1 MPEHRIGL
9 SAMTSLNTL
18 DDWLAYIE
26 ARHPQSIAMGLDRV
40 DAVRR
45 EMGLVLD
52 CPVIVVAGTNGKG
65 SACRLLEAVLTAAG
79 YRTGVYTSPHLLRYN
94 ERVRISG
101 VDAGDAVLVN
111 SLRAVEAAR
120 ERAGVS
126 LTYFEFG
133 TLSAVQV
140 FREAAV
146 DVAVLEVGLGGR
158 LDAVNVFDGDVS
170 LLMSVDLDHQSYL
183 GPTREAIGLEKAHV
197 FRPQR
202 VAVCAD
208 PDPPASVLRHAEAT
222 GALLWRDGHEY
233 GHAADRSQWR
243 YWSAQ
248 GTRSGLPL
256 PALRGS
262 YQIANA
268 AACLAALEAIRDRLP
283 VSGGAIRAG
292 LVSVSNPGRFEVLPG
307 RPVTIL
313 DVAHNPHAAS
323 ALASN
328 LAQMSGFGQ
337 TVAVFGALSDKDI
350 GGVVRPLRG
359 HVDRWLL
366 VPLAGDRALPVDVLA
381 ERVREAGVTAG
392 IETCAGMDDALAR
405 AYEQAQ
411 LDDRILVFGSF
422 LTVAAAMQ
430 SLQARRQQRHA

>member
-1 MPEHRIGL
+1 
-9 SAMTSLNTL
+9 MTNLNTL
-18 DDWLAYIE
+18 DQWLAYIE
-26 ARHPQSIAMGLDRV
+26 AQHPQSIAMGLDRV

-45 EMGLVLD
+45 EIGLVLD

-65 SACRLLEAVLTAAG
+65 SACRLLESMLTSAG
-79 YRTGVYTSPHLLRYN
+79 YRAGVYTSPHLLRYN
-94 ERVRISG
+94 ERVRVSG
-101 VDAGDAVLVN
+101 ADVSDVVLVK
-111 SLRAVEAAR
+111 SLREVEAAR
-120 ERAGVS
+120 ARTGVS

-133 TLSAVQV
+133 TLSAARI

-146 DVAVLEVGLGGR
+146 EVAVLEVGLGGR

-170 LLMSVDLDHQSYL
+170 MLMSVDLDHQAYL
-183 GPTREAIGLEKAHV
+183 GPNREAIGLEKAHV

-208 PDPPASVLRHAEAT
+208 PDPPNSVLKYAESVGAT
-222 GALLWRDGHEY
+222 LWLAGRDY
-233 GHAADRSQWR
+233 GYATERSQWR
-243 YWSAQ
+243 YWSPM
-248 GTRSGLPL
+248 GNRPGLPL
-256 PALRGS
+256 PALRGG

-268 AACLAALEAIRDRLP
+268 AACLAALESIRDRLP
-283 VSGGAIRAG
+283 VSGGAIREG
-292 LVSVSNPGRFEVLPG
+292 LASVTNPGRFEVSPG

-313 DVAHNPHAAS
+313 DVAHNPHASA

-328 LAQMSGFGQ
+328 LAQMSGFDR
-337 TVAVFGALSDKDI
+337 TIAVFGALSDKDI

-366 VPLAGDRALPVDVLA
+366 VPLAGDRGLPVEALA

-392 IETCAGMDDALAR
+392 IENCVGMDDAITR

-430 SLQARRQQRHA
+430 ALQARRQQRRS

>member
-1 MPEHRIGL
+1 M
-9 SAMTSLNTL
+9 SLDTL

-26 ARHPQSIAMGLDRV
+26 AQHPQSIAMGLDRV

-45 EMGLVLD
+45 ELGLVLD

-65 SACRLLEAVLTAAG
+65 SACRLLESILVAAG
-79 YRTGVYTSPHLLRYN
+79 YRTGVYTSPHLLHYN
-94 ERVRISG
+94 ERVRLSG
-101 VDAGDAVLVN
+101 VEAGDAVLVD

-120 ERAGVS
+120 VRAGVS

-133 TLSAVQV
+133 TLSAVRV

-170 LLMSVDLDHQSYL
+170 MLMSVDLDHQAYL

-208 PDPPASVLRHAEAT
+208 PQPPASVLGHAEAI
-222 GALLWRDGHEY
+222 GATLWLAGRDY
-233 GHAADRSQWR
+233 GYAADRAQWL
-243 YWSAQ
+243 YWSPLGKRA
-248 GTRSGLPL
+248 GLPL

-262 YQIANA
+262 YQVANA

-283 VSGGAIRAG
+283 VSGGAIRDG
-292 LVSVSNPGRFEVLPG
+292 LVQVSNPGRFEVLPG

-313 DVAHNPHAAS
+313 DVAHNPHAAD
-323 ALASN
+323 ALAAN
-328 LAQMSGFGQ
+328 LAQMSGFRH
-337 TVAVFGALSDKDI
+337 TVAVFGALADKDI

-366 VPLAGDRALPVDVLA
+366 VPLTGERALPVGDLA
-381 ERVREAGVTAG
+381 ARVRDAGVTAV
-392 IETCAGMDDALAR
+392 IEACTGMDDALAR
-405 AYEQAQ
+405 AYDAAQ

-422 LTVAAAMQ
+422 LTVSAAMQ
-430 SLQARRQQRHA
+430 SLQARRQQRQASHKG

>member
-1 MPEHRIGL
+1 
-9 SAMTSLNTL
+9 MTNLNTL
-18 DDWLAYIE
+18 DEWLAYIE

-65 SACRLLEAVLTAAG
+65 SACRLLESVLTAAG

-94 ERVRISG
+94 ERVRVSG
-101 VDAGDAVLVN
+101 ADVSDVVLVK
-111 SLRAVEAAR
+111 SLREVEAAR
-120 ERAGVS
+120 ARTGVS

-133 TLSAVQV
+133 TLSAARI

-146 DVAVLEVGLGGR
+146 EVAVLEVGLGGR

-170 LLMSVDLDHQSYL
+170 MLMSVDLDHQAYL
-183 GPTREAIGLEKAHV
+183 GPTRETIGLEKAHV

-208 PDPPASVLRHAEAT
+208 PDPPTSVLKYAESVGAT
-222 GALLWRDGHEY
+222 LWLAGRDY
-233 GHAADRSQWR
+233 GYAAERSQWR
-243 YWSAQ
+243 YWSPM
-248 GTRSGLPL
+248 GNRPGLSL
-256 PALRGS
+256 PALRGR

-268 AACLAALEAIRDRLP
+268 AACLAALESIRDRLP
-283 VSGGAIRAG
+283 VSGGAIRDG
-292 LVSVSNPGRFEVLPG
+292 LASVTNPGRFEVLPG

-313 DVAHNPHAAS
+313 DVAHNPHASA

-328 LAQMSGFGQ
+328 LAQMSGFDR
-337 TVAVFGALSDKDI
+337 TIAVFGALSDKDI

-366 VPLAGDRALPVDVLA
+366 VPLAGDRGLPVEALA

-392 IETCAGMDDALAR
+392 IENCVGMDDAITR

-430 SLQARRQQRHA
+430 ALQARRQQRRS

>member
-1 MPEHRIGL
+1 M
-9 SAMTSLNTL
+9 SLDTL
-18 DDWLAYIE
+18 DNWLAYIE
-26 ARHPQSIAMGLDRV
+26 AQHPQSIAMGLDRV
-40 DAVRR
+40 DAVSR
-45 EMGLVLD
+45 ELGLVLD

-65 SACRLLEAVLTAAG
+65 SACRLLESILVAAG
-79 YRTGVYTSPHLLRYN
+79 YRTGVYTSPHLLHYN
-94 ERVRISG
+94 ERVRLSG
-101 VDAGDAVLVN
+101 VEAGDAALVD
-111 SLRAVEAAR
+111 SLRAVETAR
-120 ERAGVS
+120 VRAGVS

-133 TLSAVQV
+133 TLSAVRV

-170 LLMSVDLDHQSYL
+170 MLMSVDLDHQAYL

-208 PDPPASVLRHAEAT
+208 PQPPASVLGHAEAI
-222 GALLWRDGHEY
+222 GATLWLAGRDY
-233 GHAADRSQWR
+233 GYAADRAQWL
-243 YWSAQ
+243 YWSPLGKRA
-248 GTRSGLPL
+248 GLPL

-262 YQIANA
+262 YQVANA

-283 VSGGAIRAG
+283 VSGGAIRDG
-292 LVSVSNPGRFEVLPG
+292 LVQVSNPGRFEVLPG

-313 DVAHNPHAAS
+313 DVAHNPHAAD
-323 ALASN
+323 ALAAN
-328 LAQMSGFGQ
+328 LAQMSGFRH
-337 TVAVFGALSDKDI
+337 TVAVFGALGDKDI

-366 VPLAGDRALPVDVLA
+366 VPLTSERALPVGDLA
-381 ERVREAGVTAG
+381 ARVRDAGVTAV
-392 IETCAGMDDALAR
+392 IEACTGMDDALAR
-405 AYEQAQ
+405 AYDAAQ

-422 LTVAAAMQ
+422 LTVSAAMQ
-430 SLQARRQQRHA
+430 SLQARRQQRQASHKG

>member
-1 MPEHRIGL
+1 M
-9 SAMTSLNTL
+9 SLDTL

-26 ARHPQSIAMGLDRV
+26 AQHPQSIAMGLDRV

-45 EMGLVLD
+45 ELGLVLD

-65 SACRLLEAVLTAAG
+65 SACRLLESILVAAG
-79 YRTGVYTSPHLLRYN
+79 YRTGVYTSPHLLHYN
-94 ERVRISG
+94 ERVRLSG
-101 VDAGDAVLVN
+101 VEAGDAALVD
-111 SLRAVEAAR
+111 SLRAVETAR
-120 ERAGVS
+120 VRAGVS

-133 TLSAVQV
+133 TLSAVRV

-170 LLMSVDLDHQSYL
+170 MLMSVDLDHQAYL

-208 PDPPASVLRHAEAT
+208 PQPPASVLGHAEAI
-222 GALLWRDGHEY
+222 GATLWLAGRDY
-233 GHAADRSQWR
+233 GYAADRAQWL
-243 YWSAQ
+243 YWSPLGKRA
-248 GTRSGLPL
+248 GLPL

-262 YQIANA
+262 YQVANA

-283 VSGGAIRAG
+283 VSGGAIRDG
-292 LVSVSNPGRFEVLPG
+292 LVQVSNPGRFEVLPG

-313 DVAHNPHAAS
+313 DVAHNPHAAD
-323 ALASN
+323 ALAAN
-328 LAQMSGFGQ
+328 LAQMSGFRH
-337 TVAVFGALSDKDI
+337 TVAVFGALGDKDI

-366 VPLAGDRALPVDVLA
+366 VPLTSERALPVGDLA
-381 ERVREAGVTAG
+381 ARVRDAGVTAV
-392 IETCAGMDDALAR
+392 IEACTGMDDALAR
-405 AYEQAQ
+405 AYDAAQ

-422 LTVAAAMQ
+422 LTVSAAMQ
-430 SLQARRQQRHA
+430 SLQARRQQRQASHKG